1 MGEVYRAHDV
11 RLGRDVAIKV
21 LPQHVTATPLARTR
35 FEREARTISRFN
47 HPHIC
52 AVYDV
57 GREGEVEYLVM
68 ELIEGET
75 LARKIGRGSLP
86 IEQVLRHG
94 IEISDALAHAH
105 DQAIIHRDLKGSNV
119 VVTGGGAAKVLDFGL
134 AHSAGIPGGA
144 DEPRADSTITEPGT
158 IVGTPHYL
166 APELLRGGRAD
177 ARSDIWALGVLLYE
191 MAAGGSPFAGRTEYE
206 LSAAILNAM
215 PAPLPPH
222 VPAGLRTV
230 IERCLAKD
238 AAQRYRSAGEV
249 RAALEALRGS
259 VDATTLHRPM
269 KAGKWVLRLGV
280 GVLALAVVV
289 AGAWILVGHP
299 WRLKELKQRQLTS
312 NPPEDPVGW
321 GAVSPD
327 GKSLVVVD
335 KSGLTLRSVDTG
347 ESHAIALPEGL
358 SLTGSLWPVVSWF
371 PDGGTL
377 LVSGTSPDGT
387 PCEWAIPVAGGRA
400 RRLFGDGNWATISPD
415 GSRLAYVRRGAAG
428 GEIWCT
434 DANGGGARRVASSD
448 SAGFITTWAVWA
460 PGGRRLAY
468 LRASVG
474 PNGYTLR
481 IENTDLDGRTRVAF
495 ASTAEQRLHPLAVPA
510 WLPDGRM
517 VFGLTDPPPNQ
528 RDMNLWSLNV
538 DPRSGAPSGNPRRV
552 TQWQRLSLVVPS
564 GFSADG
570 RRLSVGIVEYQS
582 DCYVGRSAGGD
593 STLQGVSRLTFDTRF
608 DVEPSWTHDGDAILF
623 ASDRNGS
630 VDIFRQAIGEADAVP
645 LVAGP
650 GDQSEPQM
658 SPDGAW
664 VIYKDAPEAPRGG
677 TTGTAAIERMPSAGG
692 APEKVFDTQPAA
704 SFRCGGLPGSPCVL
718 CEMDHGNAVFT
729 EFDPV
734 RGRGREV
741 ARVKAEELLPWDLS
755 RDGTAIAFTAP
766 SDSIAT
772 IRIISTRGGVS
783 KRVTLDRPI
792 GVQNIAWAVDGQSWF
807 VVSRTSEGDWRLTRV
822 KVDGTTV
829 SLIPRQQWMYDAAAS
844 PDGKHVAYTSN
855 TVDGNIWLLEDF

>member
-1 MGEVYRAHDV
+1 MALVPGTRLGPYEIVSPLGTGGMGEVYRAHDP

-21 LPQHVTATPLARTR
+21 LPQHVTATPISRAR

-75 LARKIGRGSLP
+75 LARKVGRGSLP

-119 VVTGGGAAKVLDFGL
+119 VVTGRGVVKVLDFGL
-134 AHSAGIPGGA
+134 AQSADVPGDA
-144 DEPRADSTITEPGT
+144 EAPRADTTITEPGVV
-158 IVGTPHYL
+158 VGTPHYL

-191 MAAGGSPFAGRTEYE
+191 MAAAGPPFAGRTEYE

-215 PAPLPPH
+215 PAPLPPN

-238 AAQRYRSAGEV
+238 AAQRYRNAGEV
-249 RAALEALRGS
+249 RAALEALRES
-259 VDATTLHRPM
+259 AVVAPLHQPLN
-269 KAGKWVLRLGV
+269 AGRWVLRLGI
-280 GVLALAVVV
+280 GILAIAVVA
-289 AGAWILVGHP
+289 AGAWILAARP
-299 WRLKELKQRQLTS
+299 WRSKELKQRQLTS
-312 NPPEDPVGW
+312 NPPEDPISW

-335 KSGLTLRSVDTG
+335 RSGLTLRSVDTG
-347 ESHAIALPEGL
+347 ESHAISLPEGL
-358 SLTGSLWPVVSWF
+358 SLTGSLWPVISWF

-387 PCEWAIPVAGGRA
+387 PCEWTIPVTGGRA
-400 RRLFGDGNWATISPD
+400 RRLFRDGNLATISAD
-415 GSRLAYVRRGAAG
+415 GSRLAYVRRGGVG
-428 GEIWCT
+428 GEIWC
-434 DANGGGARRVASSD
+434 ANADGGSARRVASSD
-448 SAGFITTWAVWA
+448 STGFITTWAVWA

-468 LRASVG
+468 IKASQAPAGQTV
-474 PNGYTLR
+474 R
-481 IENTDLDGRTRVAF
+481 IESTDLEGRTRVTF
-495 ASTAEQRLHPLAVPA
+495 TSTAEQGLHPLAVPA

-528 RDMNLWSLNV
+528 RDMNLWSLYV
-538 DPRSGAPSGNPRRV
+538 DPRSGAPSGSPRRV
-552 TQWQRLSLVVPS
+552 TQWQRLSLVVPT

-582 DCYVGRSAGGD
+582 DIYVGRSAGGD
-593 STLQGVSRLTFDTRF
+593 SALQGVARLTLDTRF
-608 DVEPSWTHDGDAILF
+608 DLEPRWTDDGKAILF

-630 VDIFRQAIGEADAVP
+630 LDIFRQAIGEMDAVP
-645 LVAGP
+645 VVAGP
-650 GDQSEPQM
+650 GDQSKPQL

-664 VIYKDAPEAPRGG
+664 MIYQDSPRAPRASA
-677 TTGTAAIERMPSAGG
+677 TGMATIER
-692 APEKVFDTQPAA
+692 
-704 SFRCGGLPGSPCVL
+704 
-718 CEMDHGNAVFT
+718 
-729 EFDPV
+729 
-734 RGRGREV
+734 
-741 ARVKAEELLPWDLS
+741 
-755 RDGTAIAFTAP
+755 
-766 SDSIAT
+766 
-772 IRIISTRGGVS
+772 
-783 KRVTLDRPI
+783 
-792 GVQNIAWAVDGQSWF
+792 
-807 VVSRTSEGDWRLTRV
+807 
-822 KVDGTTV
+822 
-829 SLIPRQQWMYDAAAS
+829 
-844 PDGKHVAYTSN
+844 
-855 TVDGNIWLLEDF
+855 

>member
-1 MGEVYRAHDV
+1 MGEVYRAHDA

-21 LPQHVTATPLARTR
+21 LPQHVTATPLARAR

-52 AVYDV
+52 AVYDI

-105 DQAIIHRDLKGSNV
+105 DQAIIHRDLKASNV
-119 VVTGGGAAKVLDFGL
+119 VVTRGGAAKVLDFGL
-134 AHSAGIPGGA
+134 AHSAGVPGEA
-144 DEPRADSTITEPGT
+144 DEPRADTITEPGM

-177 ARSDIWALGVLLYE
+177 ARSDLWALGVLLYE
-191 MAAGGSPFAGRTEYE
+191 MAAGGAPFAGRTEYE

-215 PAPLPPH
+215 PDPLPPN
-222 VPAGLRTV
+222 VPAGLRMV

-238 AAQRYRSAGEV
+238 ATQRYRNAGEV
-249 RAALEALRGS
+249 RAALEALRDSAGS
-259 VDATTLHRPM
+259 GTHHRPM
-269 KAGKWVLRLGV
+269 MAGRWLLRWGV
-280 GVLALAVVV
+280 GVLAIAVVV
-289 AGAWILVGHP
+289 VGAWILVGQP
-299 WRLKELKQRQLTS
+299 WRAKELKQRQLTS
-312 NPPEDPVGW
+312 NPPEDPVSW

-335 KSGLTLRSVDTG
+335 RSGLTLRSVGTG

-371 PDGGTL
+371 PDGSTL

-387 PCEWAIPVAGGRA
+387 PCEWMIPVAGGRA

-415 GSRLAYVRRGAAG
+415 GSRLAYVRHGAVG
-428 GEIWCT
+428 GDIWCT
-434 DANGGGARRVASSD
+434 DASGGRARRVAPSD

-468 LRASVG
+468 VKASLG
-474 PNGYTLR
+474 ASGYTVR
-481 IENTDLDGRTRVAF
+481 IESSDLEGRTRVAF
-495 ASTAEQRLHPLAVPA
+495 TSTTEHKLHPLAVPA

-528 RDMNLWSLNV
+528 RDMNLWSLYV
-538 DPRSGAPSGNPRRV
+538 DPRSGAPSGSPRRV

-570 RRLSVGIVEYQS
+570 RRLSVGITEYQS
-582 DCYVGRSAGGD
+582 DCYVGRNAGGD
-593 STLQGVSRLTFDTRF
+593 STLQGVARLTRDTRF
-608 DVEPSWTHDGDAILF
+608 DVQPSWTRDGKAILF
-623 ASDRNGS
+623 TSDRNGNFD
-630 VDIFRQAIGEADAVP
+630 VFRQAIGEADGVP

-664 VIYKDAPEAPRGG
+664 VIYKDVREALRGG
-677 TTGTAAIERMPSAGG
+677 AAGAAAIERMPTAGG
-692 APEKVFDTQPAA
+692 APEKVFDIQGAA
-704 SFRCGGLPGSPCVL
+704 NFRCGGLPNSPCVL
-718 CEMDHGNAVFT
+718 CEIVRSDAVFT

-734 RGRGREV
+734 RGRGQEV
-741 ARVKAEELLPWDLS
+741 ARVKVEGGLPWDLS
-755 RDGTAIAFTAP
+755 RDGTAIALAA
-766 SDSIAT
+766 SSGSIAT
-772 IRIISTRGGVS
+772 IRIISTRGGVP
-783 KRVTLDRPI
+783 KRVVIDRPI
-792 GVQNIAWAVDGQSWF
+792 GVQSIAWAADGRSWF
-807 VVSRTSEGDWRLTRV
+807 VVATASESDWRLIRV
-822 KVDGTTV
+822 KIDGTTV

-844 PDGKHVAYTSN
+844 PDGKHVVYTSN